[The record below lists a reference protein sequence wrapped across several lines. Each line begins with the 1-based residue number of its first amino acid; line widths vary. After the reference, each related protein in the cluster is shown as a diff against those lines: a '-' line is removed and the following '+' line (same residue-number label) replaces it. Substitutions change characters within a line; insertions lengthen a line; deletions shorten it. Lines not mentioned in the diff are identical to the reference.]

1 MTILYIIYDFL
12 FVQHLG
18 TWQNLTL
25 IIFLILIY

>member
-1 MTILYIIYDFL
+1 MTILYIYDFL
-12 FVQHLG
+12 FIQNLR